1 MIPSRPRFK
10 QTVSSRPWPDRSCR
24 GIKKPIDTTC
34 GVAHGITVIRAVLD
48 TNVIVAALKSPRGAS
63 NEILRLADAGRF
75 EIALTVPLFTEY
87 EDVLLK

>member
-1 MIPSRPRFK
+1 
-10 QTVSSRPWPDRSCR
+10 
-24 GIKKPIDTTC
+24 
-34 GVAHGITVIRAVLD
+34 VIRAVLD